1 MSASPSAGLL
11 LDPQLQAEM
20 SSPPAQQDP
29 KPPPPA
35 PQYIFA
41 GTTYETSVDKD
52 APAPPPASTLEFSGV
67 VPTSLPVQA
76 EQATADSN
84 HGEAQSSEPQQGS
97 VPPPPV
103 VVPVGAPVWPGC
115 EVGAAPVPVVVSV
128 PPVVVAGCVAVPD
141 VPTSVAVVAPPVVL
155 EASVPVLIPEV
166 PAAVDGR
173 IGPWAVTMIVG
184 SSL

>member
-1 MSASPSAGLL
+1 MFFHSHDHLCTMSASPSAGLL

-41 GTTYETSVDKD
+41 GTTYETNVDKD

-76 EQATADSN
+76 EQATSDAN
-84 HGEAQSSEPQQGS
+84 HGEAQPSEPQQGS
-97 VPPPPV
+97 VPPQPV
-103 VVPVGAPVWPGC
+103 VRCPTVGTTNIAHVQ
-115 EVGAAPVPVVVSV
+115 
-128 PPVVVAGCVAVPD
+128 VARD
-141 VPTSVAVVAPPVVL
+141 S
-155 EASVPVLIPEV
+155 
-166 PAAVDGR
+166 
-173 IGPWAVTMIVG
+173 
-184 SSL
+184 